1 MTTSGA
7 TAIPDAATRVRIH
20 GRTYLTAD
28 AALDALERYPY
39 LREHEVTADCGPVPV
54 HMKAAPGGG
63 VRWTVWT
70 DGLLVPGDVSPS
82 PELERRPRRLA
93 AVEALLRD
101 IRRAQRPAR
110 GAFSLPDGWMR
121 WVDAGGM
128 DSEETDRTV
137 DERAVGPDQVATRLL
152 VLTRRTVHCA
162 DGATDTV
169 WVLREQVH
177 LPEPPAEPVRSL
189 SLGAMASTV
198 QVFREEADARAAFA
212 ARDDHRLPVV
222 TTAEA
227 AAALGAAPAALRQA
241 LSRADEEERP
251 YSVGVGRTHW
261 YVLDRVREWWES
273 RPGHGPGRGHRRGR
287 GRTAPAPEDN

>member
-1 MTTSGA
+1 MTASRA
-7 TAIPDAATRVRIH
+7 TAIPDAATRVGIH
-20 GRTYLTAD
+20 GLTYLTAD
-28 AALDALERYPY
+28 AARDALGQYPY

-54 HMKAAPGGG
+54 HMEAAPVG

-70 DGLLVPGDVSPS
+70 DGLLVPGGVSPS

-101 IRRAQRPAR
+101 IRRAQQPER
-110 GAFSLPDGWMR
+110 GAFPLPDGWMR
-121 WVDAGGM
+121 WMDADGM

-137 DERAVGPDQVATRLL
+137 DERAVAPDQVATRIL

-189 SLGAMASTV
+189 RLGAMASTAR
-198 QVFREEADARAAFA
+198 VFREEADARAAFA

-227 AAALGAAPAALRQA
+227 AAALGATPAALRQA
-241 LSRADEEERP
+241 LSRATDDKRP
-251 YSVGVGRTHW
+251 PYCVSAGRTHW
-261 YVLDRVREWWES
+261 YVLDRVREWS
-273 RPGHGPGRGHRRGR
+273 DARPKHGPGRGHKRP
-287 GRTAPAPEDN
+287 APAPEGN